1 MSTDRYTSPLSER
14 YASKEMQYIFSPE
27 MKFRTWRRLWIALAE
42 TEKELGL
49 DITQEQIDELKTH
62 KDDINFEVA
71 KEREK
76 LVRHDVM
83 SHVYAYGVQCPKA
96 KGIIHLGATS
106 CYVGDNTDIILMSE
120 ALKLVRKKLVNV
132 IAELAKFADR
142 YKDLPTLAF
151 THFQPAQP
159 TTVGKRATL
168 WTQEFLMD
176 LEDLDYVLGSLKL
189 LGSKGTTGTQASFL
203 ELFDGD
209 QETIDKIDP
218 MIAAKMG
225 FKECY
230 PVSGQTYSRKVDTR
244 VLNVVAGI
252 AASAH
257 KM

>member
-14 YASKEMQYIFSPE
+14 YASKEMQYTFSPDK
-27 MKFRTWRRLWIALAE
+27 KFRTWRRLWIALAE

-168 WTQEFLMD
+168 WTQEFLLD
-176 LEDLDYVLGSLKL
+176 LEDLEYVLGTMKL

-218 MIAAKMG
+218 MIAEKMG
-225 FKECY
+225 YTRCK
-230 PVSGQTYSRKVDTR
+230 YSCRYCGKCTQDV
-244 VLNVVAGI
+244 
-252 AASAH
+252 
-257 KM
+257 K

>member
-1 MSTDRYTSPLSER
+1 MYTLTDSS
-14 YASKEMQYIFSPE
+14 A
-27 MKFRTWRRLWIALAE
+27 RR
-42 TEKELGL
+42 
-49 DITQEQIDELKTH
+49 QQ
-62 KDDINFEVA
+62 
-71 KEREK
+71 
-76 LVRHDVM
+76 
-83 SHVYAYGVQCPKA
+83 
-96 KGIIHLGATS
+96 GIIHLGATS
-106 CYVGDNTDIILMSE
+106 CYVGDNTDIIVMTE
-120 ALKLVRKKLVNV
+120 ALKLVQKKLVNV
-132 IAELAKFADR
+132 IAELAKFADK

-168 WTQEFLMD
+168 WTAGIYAWIWRIWSMCM
-176 LEDLDYVLGSLKL
+176 GTLKL

-244 VLNVVAGI
+244 VCQCSGRHCSKCTQDVQRYPS
-252 AASAH
+252 AAALKRSGRAI
-257 KM
+257 